1 MCFLIEMSEEK
12 TFTFIFT
19 ELMRV
24 LLPTE
29 LANVY
34 GEATLFV
41 SRLPI
46 LGILIAYT
54 SFLI

>member
-24 LLPTE
+24 LLPTK

-46 LGILIAYT
+46 LGILRR
-54 SFLI
+54 S